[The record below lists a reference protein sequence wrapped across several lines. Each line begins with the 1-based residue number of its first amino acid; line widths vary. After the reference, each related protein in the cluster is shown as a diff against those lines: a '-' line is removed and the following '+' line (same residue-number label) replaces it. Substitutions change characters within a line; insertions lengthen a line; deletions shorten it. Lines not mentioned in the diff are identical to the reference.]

1 MSEEIQR
8 VLIIAVALALVVI
21 VALVLK
27 RRLSLKYKDALVSTG
42 GRERALDQS
51 AIAKGTGSRI
61 EDAAQDATSN
71 AVGSQKIDARSGGQ
85 ITGVRQT
92 IRDPEKRP

>member
-1 MSEEIQR
+1 MSDEIQR
-8 VLIIAVALALVVI
+8 VLIIAVALALVVV

-27 RRLSLKYKDALVSTG
+27 RRLSLKYKDTVVSTG
-42 GRERALDQS
+42 GRERAIDQS
-51 AIAKGTGSRI
+51 AMAKGTASKI
-61 EDAAQDATSN
+61 EDATQDATSN
-71 AVGSQKIDARSGGQ
+71 AVGSQRLDARSGGQ